1 MTTSQDTQPD
11 TQPDTHPGTRQDA
24 PQDTGRAVH
33 VRAELPLAPG
43 TVDRANALALR
54 KAQDADTRTG
64 VLEYVIRHAE
74 QAPGRPAV
82 TEGERTLTY
91 GQLLERVAAMRDALL
106 SRGVRAGDVVAAVG
120 PRSTGTPVVFLALE
134 SLGASYLPVDPG
146 WPEGRVRD
154 VLNRSRA
161 ALLLDYSGAAGDA
174 GGTRAA
180 TAAAAAEEIPT
191 LRPQADGAPGSAARL
206 PRNTADRS
214 RETRYTIFTSGT
226 TGRPKGATVEHQGM
240 LNHLWAKVTDL
251 SLGPDDVVA
260 FTAPLVF
267 DISIWQMLCPL
278 LAGGRL
284 VVVDDSA
291 MRFPRWL
298 VGTLDTAGVTVVEL
312 VPTVV
317 GWLVDEAQRLGG
329 GLLRRL
335 RWLLSTGEELHPAVA
350 ARVLDGLPHVAVV
363 NAYGP
368 TECSDD
374 VTHHLVTS
382 ADLARPRLPVGS
394 PVVNTAL
401 YLLVRGADDIWRAA
415 EPGES
420 GELFVGGTGVG
431 LGYLNDPGTTDRA
444 FFRDPF
450 DPASATGRLYR
461 TGDLARFD
469 EGLVH
474 YLGRSDRQV
483 KVAGVRMELDEI
495 EAVLSR
501 HPAVDKCAVT
511 VSGEGDLAELVAH
524 YCLRGP
530 ASPEALEEALGAALP
545 RPMVPRRWREWDA
558 LPLTPNGK
566 IDHRSLQAAAAT
578 PRKEAR

>member
-1 MTTSQDTQPD
+1 MTTSQDAQQGTQQDMP
-11 TQPDTHPGTRQDA
+11 QGRQ
-24 PQDTGRAVH
+24 QDTGRAVH
-33 VRAELPLAPG
+33 VGAELPLAPG

-54 KAQDADTRTG
+54 RAQDADTRTG

-74 QAPGRPAV
+74 RAPDRPAI
-82 TEGERTLTY
+82 TEGERTLSY
-91 GQLLERVAAMRDALL
+91 RELLERVAAMRDALL

-154 VLNRSRA
+154 VLDRSRA

-174 GGTRAA
+174 GEALAA

-191 LRPQADGAPGSAARL
+191 LRPPAEGAPGPVAPL

-214 RETRYTIFTSGT
+214 CETRYTIFTSGT

-240 LNHLWAKVTDL
+240 LNHLWAKVADL

-329 GLLRRL
+329 GLLQQLRR
-335 RWLLSTGEELHPAVA
+335 LLSTGEELHPAVA
-350 ARVLDGLPHVAVV
+350 ARVLDGLPHVAVI

-401 YLLVRGADDIWRAA
+401 YLLVHGADGTWRAA

-431 LGYLNDPGTTDRA
+431 LGYLNDPATTDRA

-524 YCLRGP
+524 YRLRGP
-530 ASPEALEEALGAALP
+530 ASTEALEETLGAALP
-545 RPMVPRRWREWDA
+545 PAMVPRRWREWDA